1 MIERYSRSE
10 MKKIWE
16 LENKFR
22 RFLDVEIAVCEAYNK
37 LGKVP
42 DENLA
47 EIRATAN
54 FDVARIDEIE
64 QEVRH
69 DVIAFLT
76 NVNENVPERSN
87 KYIHMGLTS
96 SDVID
101 TANALLIRD
110 ASNIISED
118 LDKAIV
124 AVKDLAF
131 KHKDTVCIG
140 RSHGIHAE
148 VVTFGFK
155 LLNWVDMLE
164 RAKRD
169 FDFAVEEI
177 RVGQISGPVGT
188 YSNVQPEV
196 EILTCEILGLKP
208 AKISTQVIARDI
220 YARFMQ
226 SLAMIATAVEQFAT
240 EIRHLQRTEVREV
253 EEGFGA
259 NQKGSSAMPHKRNPV
274 LSENLSGLARV
285 VRGNSV
291 AAMENVVLWHE
302 RDISHSSAERVI
314 LADSCILVDFML
326 NRFAGVVNNL
336 VVIEKNMAKNADSYG
351 GIIYSQKV
359 LLRLVEKG
367 LTRENAYR
375 LVQRNALD
383 AMDNDGSFRENLLKD
398 AEIQALLT
406 EQEVLEC
413 FDRADYLKNIS
424 KIFERFE

>member
-226 SLAMIATAVEQFAT
+226 SLAMIATAV
-240 EIRHLQRTEVREV
+240 
-253 EEGFGA
+253 
-259 NQKGSSAMPHKRNPV
+259 
-274 LSENLSGLARV
+274 
-285 VRGNSV
+285 
-291 AAMENVVLWHE
+291 
-302 RDISHSSAERVI
+302 
-314 LADSCILVDFML
+314 
-326 NRFAGVVNNL
+326 
-336 VVIEKNMAKNADSYG
+336 
-351 GIIYSQKV
+351 
-359 LLRLVEKG
+359 
-367 LTRENAYR
+367 
-375 LVQRNALD
+375 
-383 AMDNDGSFRENLLKD
+383 
-398 AEIQALLT
+398 
-406 EQEVLEC
+406 
-413 FDRADYLKNIS
+413 
-424 KIFERFE
+424 

>member
-196 EILTCEILGLKP
+196 EIQTCEILGLKP

>member
-37 LGKVP
+37 LGKIP

-47 EIRATAN
+47 EIRATAC
-54 FDVARIDEIE
+54 FDVNRIDEIE

-101 TANALLIRD
+101 TANALLIQD
-110 ASNIISED
+110 ASQIISND
-118 LDKAIV
+118 LDEAIW
-124 AVKDLAF
+124 AVKELAF

-140 RSHGIHAE
+140 RSHGIQAE

-177 RVGQISGPVGT
+177 RVGQVSGPVGT
-188 YSNVQPEV
+188 YSNVEPEV
-196 EILTCEILGLKP
+196 EILTCEKLGLKP
-208 AKISTQVIARDI
+208 AKISTQVIARDV

-226 SLAMIATAVEQFAT
+226 ALAMIATAVEQFAI

-253 EEGFGA
+253 EEGFGS

-274 LSENLSGLARV
+274 LSENLCGLARV
-285 VRGNSV
+285 VRANSL

-302 RDISHSSAERVI
+302 RDISHSSAERII

-326 NRFAGVVNNL
+326 NRFSGVVKNL
-336 VVIEKNMAKNADSYG
+336 VVIEKNMAKNSDSYG

-375 LVQRNALD
+375 MVQRNALC

-398 AEIQALLT
+398 TEITALMS
-406 EQEVLEC
+406 ESEILEC
-413 FDRADYLKNIS
+413 FDRADYLKNIP